1 MRGCRPP
8 AADCLCASAQRT
20 LEAQNTGVDFTRPA
34 VKQVYEVITP
44 SGEQNNGL
52 VGFVLCSLH
61 STVFLIQKKR
71 AAEDSAAVLI

>member
-20 LEAQNTGVDFTRPA
+20 LEAQNMGVDFTRPA

-44 SGEQNNGL
+44 VSANKIT
-52 VGFVLCSLH
+52 VLWDCPDACIRA
-61 STVFLIQKKR
+61 FYWIKKKPS
-71 AAEDSAAVLI
+71 EEGCLKNQP